1 MQYFSKEREKT
12 LYGSY
17 EISEG
22 NGDSFSNLDLLQVMI
37 RHIKQ
42 KDIEAFYKTA
52 EGKFIV
58 VLLDSDLKGTYPSEL
73 NFQEKICNSTVN
85 FRLLH
90 EIPDTR
96 NFRCQ
101 NRNHNTVF
109 VTMFL
114 PTLISNTAVK
124 RAFSEFGVVHTV
136 FAGTYKDAPF
146 KSICNGKRHTCLT
159 LNHSKQELPHQI
171 QFAENTRFYHV
182 MWTEKVIFCK
192 RCGSHHMLMTKC
204 SGEQHKPVYQED
216 DVTYDTRPV
225 YMDKGVAEPVGSGY
239 PGVIQSAP

>member
-1 MQYFSKEREKT
+1 MEKTEGKQESKEERIERKGKYAHAVLNSPLGSRNHTREKELQHVSKEREKT
-12 LYGSY
+12 LYRSY

-22 NGDSFSNLDLLQVMI
+22 NGDFFSNLDLLQVMI

-42 KDIEAFYKTA
+42 KDIGAFHKTA

-73 NFQEKICNSTVN
+73 NFQEKIRNSTVN

-90 EIPDTR
+90 EVPDTR
-96 NFRCQ
+96 NSRRQ
-101 NRNHNTVF
+101 NRNDKTVF

-136 FAGTYKDAPF
+136 FAGTYKEAPF
-146 KSICNGKRHTCLT
+146 KSICNGKRHIHLT
-159 LNHSKQELPHQI
+159 PNRS
-171 QFAENTRFYHV
+171 
-182 MWTEKVIFCK
+182 
-192 RCGSHHMLMTKC
+192 S
-204 SGEQHKPVYQED
+204 
-216 DVTYDTRPV
+216 
-225 YMDKGVAEPVGSGY
+225 
-239 PGVIQSAP
+239 

>member
-1 MQYFSKEREKT
+1 MEKTKEKQESKEERIERKGKYVHAVLNSPLGSRNHTLEKELQYFSKEREKT

-17 EISEG
+17 KISEG
-22 NGDSFSNLDLLQVMI
+22 NGDSFLNLDLLQVMI

-73 NFQEKICNSTVN
+73 NFQEKIRNSTVN

-109 VTMFL
+109 VTMLL

-136 FAGTYKDAPF
+136 FAGTYKEVPI
-146 KSICNGKRHTCLT
+146 KSNLERT
-159 LNHSKQELPHQI
+159 LGSI
-171 QFAENTRFYHV
+171 V
-182 MWTEKVIFCK
+182 S
-192 RCGSHHMLMTKC
+192 CGWK
-204 SGEQHKPVYQED
+204 K
-216 DVTYDTRPV
+216 
-225 YMDKGVAEPVGSGY
+225 
-239 PGVIQSAP
+239 

>member
-1 MQYFSKEREKT
+1 MEKTKEKQESKEERIERKGKYAHAVLNSPLGSRNHTLEKELQYFSKEREKT

-17 EISEG
+17 KISEG

-73 NFQEKICNSTVN
+73 NFQEKNRNSTVN

-90 EIPDTR
+90 EILDPR
-96 NFRCQ
+96 NSRHQ
-101 NRNHNTVF
+101 NRNNNNTVL

-114 PTLISNTAVK
+114 PPLISNTAVK

-136 FAGTYKDAPF
+136 FAGTYKEVPI
-146 KSICNGKRHTCLT
+146 KSNLERT
-159 LNHSKQELPHQI
+159 LGSI
-171 QFAENTRFYHV
+171 V
-182 MWTEKVIFCK
+182 S
-192 RCGSHHMLMTKC
+192 CG
-204 SGEQHKPVYQED
+204 
-216 DVTYDTRPV
+216 
-225 YMDKGVAEPVGSGY
+225 
-239 PGVIQSAP
+239 

>member
-1 MQYFSKEREKT
+1 MEKTEGKQESKEARIERKGKYVHAVLNSPLGSRNHTREKELQHVSKEREKT
-12 LYGSY
+12 LYRSY

-37 RHIKQ
+37 RHVKQ
-42 KDIEAFYKTA
+42 KDIGAFYKTA

-73 NFQEKICNSTVN
+73 NFQEKIRNSTVN

-90 EIPDTR
+90 EVPDTSNSR
-96 NFRCQ
+96 RQ
-101 NRNHNTVF
+101 NRNDKTVF

-146 KSICNGKRHTCLT
+146 KSICNGKRHIRLT
-159 LNHSKQELPHQI
+159 PSRSKQELPHQI

-182 MWTEKVIFCK
+182 MWAEKVIFCK
-192 RCGSHHMLMTKC
+192 RCGSYHMLKDMFW
-204 SGEQHKPVYQED
+204 
-216 DVTYDTRPV
+216 
-225 YMDKGVAEPVGSGY
+225 
-239 PGVIQSAP
+239 